1 MDDDDKK
8 LKLLAFQ
15 PVVGIAS
22 LFTVSA
28 EITMVP
34 QTPKVQLHA
43 NTKESSSSTSFI
55 QAGFHPQNPK
65 ESILL
70 LFQYSSKQRR
80 GGSVAGSA
88 MDLPME
94 SLSYNNL
101 EGKVSVGTSLSLDD
115 KKVKGDRKKRKS
127 AESLALAP
135 GDQGQEA
142 SSAVDLTLG
151 EKTAKI
157 QRKEAGKD
165 EEETDAISQDLRNLE
180 DEEQG
185 ESIAE
190 RLALLSSAM
199 EQTDDEEDDEHDNQ
213 RDPKTIEARKS
224 EFKLKSAT
232 SETLSTLLTQA
243 LSSNDTI
250 QLNIALQVTDR
261 RLVEDTVRA
270 LQLLDAE
277 RLSEQEDTDGTVEGK
292 TAGYISTLMAHIV
305 RRIARRHSLLMPL
318 GVWVRAILAAAMRSS
333 TNQVLHGGNTG
344 ATDERMAKE
353 ARELA
358 MKLGPLKNFLNE
370 RVESFPQ
377 LLRLDGR
384 LGLLNSQL

>member
-1 MDDDDKK
+1 M
-8 LKLLAFQ
+8 
-15 PVVGIAS
+15 
-22 LFTVSA
+22 
-28 EITMVP
+28 
-34 QTPKVQLHA
+34 
-43 NTKESSSSTSFI
+43 
-55 QAGFHPQNPK
+55 
-65 ESILL
+65 
-70 LFQYSSKQRR
+70 
-80 GGSVAGSA
+80 
-88 MDLPME
+88 
-94 SLSYNNL
+94 
-101 EGKVSVGTSLSLDD
+101 
-115 KKVKGDRKKRKS
+115 
-127 AESLALAP
+127 
-135 GDQGQEA
+135 
-142 SSAVDLTLG
+142 TLG

-199 EQTDDEEDDEHDNQ
+199 EQTDDEEDDEHDNL